1 MRGRMV
7 ETIVTIPRGHEW
19 LGLLLGGMSGVV
31 LGQLGFWPGL
41 IFTLPLFALMAL
53 LTSIE
58 LSERKISTVVL
69 SFIAAAALM
78 GSVAT

>member
-1 MRGRMV
+1 MV

-41 IFTLPLFALMAL
+41 IFTLPMFALVTL
-53 LTSIE
+53 LTGCE
-58 LSERKISTVVL
+58 LHERKLSTVVMAFL
-69 SFIAAAALM
+69 ASAALM
-78 GSVAT
+78 GSVTA